1 MDASAKTLQEY
12 EALKRMVEEVSEDV
26 MKAIGGNQ
34 TAGTRVRKAMQQ
46 IKNAAQS
53 VRESVLELRKSEAV

>member
-12 EALKRMVEEVSEDV
+12 EALKRMVDEVSEDV